1 MYICLAQIHICM
13 YIINKQPLYTSRDL
27 NVIETLTERL
37 AKYTEKLQK
46 SVEERSIEVLQE
58 KEKSELLL
66 SKMLPRLG

>member
-1 MYICLAQIHICM
+1 M

-37 AKYTEKLQK
+37 AKYTEKLQT